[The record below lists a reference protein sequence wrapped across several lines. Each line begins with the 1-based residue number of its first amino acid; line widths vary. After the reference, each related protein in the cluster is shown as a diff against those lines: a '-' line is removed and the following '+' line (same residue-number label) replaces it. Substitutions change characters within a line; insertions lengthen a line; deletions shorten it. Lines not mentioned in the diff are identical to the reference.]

1 MSEFVWVQINLFDD
15 DFNQV
20 FTGSK
25 VFAAAGMLFLLFN
38 MHVCFYINSTTS
50 LSDTSISRST
60 GRFDPCFIENN
71 VVK

>member
-1 MSEFVWVQINLFDD
+1 LFDD
-15 DFNQV
+15 DFNEV

-50 LSDTSISRST
+50 LSDSSSISKSI